1 MSLVRNCIV
10 PLLISVFFHQFT
22 KQDVLVV
29 IYLSGADG
37 HHTITLKLVTLTVL
51 REEREGDLLSVL
63 CDQLNNEGL
72 MRDLGDKPCLG
83 RLEVGF
89 FTEGNL

>member
-1 MSLVRNCIV
+1 MTLM
-10 PLLISVFFHQFT
+10 
-22 KQDVLVV
+22 VLQ
-29 IYLSGADG
+29 G
-37 HHTITLKLVTLTVL
+37 
-51 REEREGDLLSVL
+51 EREGDLLSVL

-72 MRDLGDKPCLG
+72 MRDLGNDPCLG